1 MYDSNVNIPFHSI
14 QYHIIS
20 TSLFYI
26 IIQYVE
32 GKIDTKA
39 CTKLQTDQILSW
51 HPIQYT
57 THLIL
62 FIFCMYQNNTFMRTG
77 RYVRFVVLVLNYGA
91 VVFIVLKQRG

>member
-1 MYDSNVNIPFHSI
+1 MYGSNVNIPFHSI

-39 CTKLQTDQILSW
+39 CTKLQTDQILS
-51 HPIQYT
+51 
-57 THLIL
+57 
-62 FIFCMYQNNTFMRTG
+62 
-77 RYVRFVVLVLNYGA
+77 
-91 VVFIVLKQRG
+91 